1 MCYLGYIYIRMA
13 WPFLA
18 LLLGGSST
26 QQGKKEEGH
35 TRMRCEWEWPSAS
48 LRVCV
53 QCSSTEASTTRTHA
67 VTPSDRASCCACASL
82 PCMSSCPCPAGC
94 GVMWVAMWGKGT
106 CWCLAAGGDDDDD
119 DDRRRGE
126 AKRIRIIGW
135 GLGDG
140 DSGSAP
146 SGTEIYDENKQPKG
160 GGAAALATRGAFGV
174 WASHLP
180 RSISHA
186 RRRRPPAGSSF
197 IIISFPPQSRAPA
210 WLLAVPLARAVT

>member
-1 MCYLGYIYIRMA
+1 
-13 WPFLA
+13 
-18 LLLGGSST
+18 
-26 QQGKKEEGH
+26 
-35 TRMRCEWEWPSAS
+35 MRCEWEWPSAS

-67 VTPSDRASCCACASL
+67 VTPSDRASCCASL

-197 IIISFPPQSRAPA
+197 IIISFPPQSVSGPCLAACRA
-210 WLLAVPLARAVT
+210 ARSRGHMIFC